1 MTTKRWLV
9 KKGDA
14 TLYAE
19 PESEPK
25 HALTQDSDLTIVKM
39 ALMRAQELPDEE
51 SRVLTEMKQCSTDD
65 GDALMNSK
73 GAVDEDGNMGGSLST
88 PPSTAP
94 STPRSRARQEILL
107 MTGQQTIAGAIP
119 PSSDGSSV
127 ENLEM
132 DSDSESFTKDEQLN
146 IQMELR
152 ESKESGYDAFND
164 DTFGSDWVGAS
175 KDWTFEENVLAN
187 ERLAGSEFLSQSEA
201 GKTQRKAKAGKENAT
216 PRPHSQKFTDGCRNC
231 GHHHQSAA
239 KFCIICGAKREVKA
253 PVVVTPRILAPSA
266 VYTADSRHNIGTCG
280 HRAPTAVY
288 TADSGHNIATYAVS
302 PSPAPVT
309 APPGNLLDK
318 QPAEPP
324 FQSWAP
330 QAVQAP
336 TIAEGFN
343 FATKDPLKVCVL
355 ESIKTSVM
363 AKPLHPEF
371 PAKKMVPSYVQHPAT
386 TVLQDLQAL
395 CESHAAQSR
404 YNPPELDRNHQPC
417 IQQ

>member
-1 MTTKRWLV
+1 
-9 KKGDA
+9 
-14 TLYAE
+14 
-19 PESEPK
+19 
-25 HALTQDSDLTIVKM
+25 
-39 ALMRAQELPDEE
+39 
-51 SRVLTEMKQCSTDD
+51 
-65 GDALMNSK
+65 
-73 GAVDEDGNMGGSLST
+73 
-88 PPSTAP
+88 
-94 STPRSRARQEILL
+94 
-107 MTGQQTIAGAIP
+107 
-119 PSSDGSSV
+119 
-127 ENLEM
+127 M

-164 DTFGSDWVGAS
+164 DTFGSAWVGAS
-175 KDWTFEENVLAN
+175 KDWTLEENVLAN

-239 KFCIICGAKREVKA
+239 KFCIICGAKLEVKA

-386 TVLQDLQAL
+386 TVLQNL
-395 CESHAAQSR
+395 CTPSFLLKKWCHHTCNTLPPRYYKTYRLSVNLTQLNQDIIHQSWTGIINHAFSSDC
-404 YNPPELDRNHQPC
+404 PECLNSGANSVVNHRMPGRLFCILLPARWQDMHRGFNLACFVVRPAFVLILFRNM
-417 IQQ
+417 IE